1 MKIFSKPKN
10 SWGWL
15 RLLGILGFGIILL
28 WTAAAALLRALGEI
42 PGLAWSGY
50 NTFLPGRGLEWLT
63 LFAAAGFAGGWL
75 EAQQHETALDEA
87 NQRENERRRDA
98 QRDEILRQF
107 HAAVESLLSGT
118 DHHIPAEFSPQTRAG
133 LAAAAQTALLA
144 LDGKG
149 RGDVIRH
156 LHAKKLIEAPF
167 PELAAADFSGA
178 LLHNARLNGIHL
190 AGADLS
196 GAKIEGAHLAKSSL
210 PGANLARAFIQHS
223 DLREAVLAGSNLE
236 RARLVHVDLEG
247 ADLRGAAL
255 EGTFFKNANLKHC
268 AVPANL
274 DQAAILI
281 ETTLPEGKKVT
292 NQNGRDY
299 LKQKE
304 YADLVDKL

>member
-1 MKIFSKPKN
+1 MRIFSKPKN
-10 SWGWL
+10 RWGWL
-15 RLLGILGFGIILL
+15 RLLGILGFGVILL
-28 WTAAAALLRALGEI
+28 WTAAAALLRGLGGI

-75 EAQQHETALDEA
+75 EVQQHETALDEA

-98 QRDEILRQF
+98 QRDETLRQF
-107 HAAVESLLSGT
+107 HAALDGLLAGT
-118 DHHIPAEFSPQTRAG
+118 DHHAPANLPPQTRAD
-133 LAAAAQTALLA
+133 LAAAAQSALQA

-167 PELAAADFSGA
+167 PELAAADFSGV

-196 GAKIEGAHLAKSSL
+196 GAKIDGTHLAKSSL

-255 EGTFFKNANLKHC
+255 EGAFFKNANLKHC
-268 AVPANL
+268 AVPADL
-274 DQAAILI
+274 DRATLI
-281 ETTLPEGKKVT
+281 ETTLPDGKKVT
-292 NQNGRDY
+292 NQNGREY